1 MSRIRQWVTSTIA
14 SGYQRRVSPEWLA
27 ATHVITDG
35 DSAHVVSDKEW
46 VLRRLNLGIGG
57 IALVVPT
64 YVGRASAEGH
74 CEMVEAILS
83 QICQIHGAHPEM
95 QVVLIVGM
103 QWDGDLRADSI
114 QRLGTLAR
122 LSGRSQVPFV
132 GLSLT
137 KTRKTATL
145 NAAIEVANGFRAD
158 GIGWLDDDVRLEP
171 HCFQRMVERLAAK
184 GFRGAVGAVKKGRPR
199 FNLASRLL
207 FLAKSVTQPACN
219 YPHGCCILVERRVV
233 EKGIPSRYVS
243 DDGYVCFE
251 LLDPSRPN
259 PLEMLELVAD
269 TGCLHYVGGSAGQ
282 NRARIRRM
290 LTNHVIFLSD
300 YPPEVSTY
308 YFRHILFYGLWPLA
322 PWDKLNPPHIAAAK
336 WVLKSL
342 YLCWFLGV
350 AADLFVRGLIK
361 RPRTDVPWG
370 GVPDS
375 DAPPLFNAPDTMA
388 VPTPE
393 N

>member
-1 MSRIRQWVTSTIA
+1 
-14 SGYQRRVSPEWLA
+14 VSPEWLA
-27 ATHVITDG
+27 ATYVITDG
-35 DSAHVVSDKEW
+35 DSVDVVSDKESA
-46 VLRRLNLGIGG
+46 LSTLNLGAGG

-74 CEMVEAILS
+74 REMVAAILLQIS
-83 QICQIHGAHPEM
+83 QIQNAHPEM

-103 QWDGDLRADSI
+103 QWDGDLRSESI
-114 QRLGTLAR
+114 ERLRALAR
-122 LSGRSQVPFV
+122 LAARSQVPFV
-132 GLSLT
+132 GLSLP

-158 GIGWLDDDVRLEP
+158 GIGWLDDDVTLEP
-171 HCFQRMVERLAAK
+171 QCFQRMVERFAAK

-199 FNLASRLL
+199 SNLASRLL

-233 EKGIPSRYVS
+233 AAGIPPRYVS

-259 PLEMLELVAD
+259 PLELLELVNDA
-269 TGCLHYVGGSAGQ
+269 GCLHYVGGSSGQ

-290 LTNHVIFLSD
+290 LTNHVIFMSD
-300 YPPEVSTY
+300 YPPAVSAY

-322 PWDKLNPPHIAAAK
+322 PWDKVNPPHIAAAK

-350 AADLFVRGLIK
+350 ATDLFVRGLIK
-361 RPRTDVPWG
+361 RPRTDIPWG

-375 DAPPLFNAPDTMA
+375 DAPPLFNAADTM
-388 VPTPE
+388 VVSTPE